1 MVLWGER
8 WYVPKLRERIP
19 EFTPVDRPRAIPI
32 EMSKEVLPVL
42 KGRDHRMRR
51 SSRSNTYLDVPPNPR
66 KLERERSSTLATNHA
81 IRTHLFKPN
90 SSPSFG
96 ILDVRGQHHTP
107 SMSTITRTKSCMR
120 SLIVSKS
127 NAASQCPV
135 SINEHKRAPK
145 KKKTHASNPR
155 CPAPVLSHRPSQ
167 LYTPTPMP
175 AQHKTHAR
183 SSTMLISPDR
193 SALTPWNQFHNLAC
207 QRGSIFACPKLWTR
221 RATY

>member
-1 MVLWGER
+1 MRRGARRYLACDQPQWSRGGKR

-96 ILDVRGQHHTP
+96 ILDAQRQHHTP

-135 SINEHKRAPK
+135 SIDEHKRAPK
-145 KKKTHASNPR
+145 KKKNARFQSP
-155 CPAPVLSHRPSQ
+155 LSS
-167 LYTPTPMP
+167 
-175 AQHKTHAR
+175 AR
-183 SSTMLISPDR
+183 SIPSSE
-193 SALTPWNQFHNLAC
+193 SALHTNANASTTQNTRTQFDNADLA
-207 QRGSIFACPKLWTR
+207 RSIGVDAVEPIP
-221 RATY
+221 